1 VANIL
6 AIGAHPDDI
15 EIGAGGTVA
24 AMIGQGHN
32 VVLCDLTNGEPTPY
46 GTSEKRKAETEKSN
60 EILSVKTR
68 VNLGLEN
75 RWLADT
81 KEIRIK
87 IAEVYREYR
96 PDIVLAPCEEDAHPD
111 HVVASRLA
119 RASRFIA
126 KLTKTDMA
134 GEPFYPPKMFFYL
147 TMNLK
152 LFIKPAIIF
161 DVSET
166 FGRKIEAVK
175 AFQSQFYEGPAPKG
189 DDLIERLTV
198 RASFM
203 GSQIGVRYGEPFLN
217 LEEIGIS
224 SFDDLLP

>member
-1 VANIL
+1 MANIL

-15 EIGAGGTVA
+15 EIGVGGTIA
-24 AMIGQGHN
+24 AMIDQGHN

-46 GTSEKRKAETEKSN
+46 GTPEKRVAETEKSN
-60 EILSVKTR
+60 AVLNVKTR

-81 KEIRIK
+81 KEARVK
-87 IAEVYREYR
+87 LAEVYREHR
-96 PDIVLAPCEEDAHPD
+96 PDVILVPYEEDAHPD

-134 GEPFYPPKMFFYL
+134 GQPFYPPKIFFYL

-152 LFIKPAIIF
+152 LIVKPAIIF
-161 DVSET
+161 DISET
-166 FGRKIEAVK
+166 FGKKIEAVK
-175 AFQSQFYEGPAPKG
+175 AFRSQFFEGPAPKG

-203 GSQIGVRYGEPFLN
+203 GSQIGVKYGEPFLN
-217 LEEIGIS
+217 LEEIGIR
-224 SFDDLLP
+224 SFDSLLP